1 MHPLIKQCQ
10 TQWTMKF
17 ITFLALQPGII
28 WRVHGR
34 EEGLVY
40 LMLRPIAQCQADAG
54 GNFRKAVA
62 RGNPSKRQRAV
73 SAISKAG
80 EAWSK
85 AKRGRNDN
93 SYSESRAGSTDFWT
107 FGWDKLQRSQPACR
121 ARSTCRND
129 QSWNFW
135 IISLCIFSEPACM
148 VTLHVCKLALFSGT

>member
-40 LMLRPIAQCQADAG
+40 LMLRPIAQCQADAS

-62 RGNPSKRQRAV
+62 KGKPSKRQRAV

-80 EAWSK
+80 GGLIKGEAGKERQQLQREPRRLHWLL
-85 AKRGRNDN
+85 
-93 SYSESRAGSTDFWT
+93 DFWLRQT
-107 FGWDKLQRSQPACR
+107 SAQPASLPCAFYLPERSELERLNNLTLHFLR
-121 ARSTCRND
+121 ACMHGDVTCM
-129 QSWNFW
+129 QSWP
-135 IISLCIFSEPACM
+135 L
-148 VTLHVCKLALFSGT
+148 